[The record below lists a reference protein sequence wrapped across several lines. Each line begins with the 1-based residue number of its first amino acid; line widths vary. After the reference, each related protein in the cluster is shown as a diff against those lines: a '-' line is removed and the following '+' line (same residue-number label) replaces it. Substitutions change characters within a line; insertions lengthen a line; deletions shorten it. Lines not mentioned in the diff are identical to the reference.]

1 MSISDADVEKIAKL
15 ARIRIDAD
23 DIAEVSQRLGNILA
37 MADKLQA
44 VDTSNIAPMANPL
57 DATQRLR
64 LDNVTEPTGTAAIE
78 ARDAFLAIAPNSA
91 EGLYLVPKVIE

>member
-1 MSISDADVEKIAKL
+1 MSITNADVEKIAKL
-15 ARIRIDAD
+15 ARLRIDGD
-23 DIAEVSQRLGNILA
+23 DIAAVSERLGNILG

-44 VDTSNIAPMANPL
+44 INTDGVAPMANPL

-64 LDNVTEPTGTAAIE
+64 IDTVTEPSGSAAIA
-78 ARDAFLAIAPNSA
+78 ARDAFLTIAPNSA

>member
-1 MSISDADVEKIAKL
+1 MSIRSDEVEKIARL
-15 ARIRIDAD
+15 ARIRIEGN

-37 MADKLQA
+37 MADRLQA
-44 VDTSNIAPMANPL
+44 VNTEGVVPMANPL

-64 LDNVTEPTGTAAIE
+64 ADIVTEPSGADAVAAR
-78 ARDAFLAIAPNSA
+78 AAFLAIAPSSA